1 MKQRPFAVTVLSWLF
16 IAIGV
21 VALGMDVRFALAHGA
36 GIDEALIFPVHAL
49 AVVAGAFML
58 RRDNWARWLAVLW
71 MAFHVAITV
80 LNAWRDFAFHAIIF
94 AGITYLLFRADARA
108 WFHTEKAAGS

>member
-16 IAIGV
+16 VAIGA
-21 VALGMDVRFALAHGA
+21 VALGMDVRFALAHGG
-36 GIDEALIFPVHAL
+36 GINEALIFPVHAL
-49 AVVAGAFML
+49 AIVAGAFML
-58 RRDNWARWLAVLW
+58 RGADWARWLAVLW

-94 AGITYLLFRADARA
+94 AGVTYLLFRADARA

>member
-16 IAIGV
+16 VAIGA
-21 VALGMDVRFALAHGA
+21 VALGMDVRFALAHGG
-36 GIDEALIFPVHAL
+36 GINEALIFPVHAL
-49 AVVAGAFML
+49 AIVAGAFML
-58 RRDNWARWLAVLW
+58 LGADWARWLAVLW
-71 MAFHVAITV
+71 MAFHVGVTV
-80 LNAWRDFAFHAIIF
+80 LNAWRGFAFHAIIF

>member
-1 MKQRPFAVTVLSWLF
+1 MKKRPIAVTVLGWLF
-16 IAIGV
+16 IAIGA

-58 RRDNWARWLAVLW
+58 RGDNWARWLAVLW
-71 MAFHVAITV
+71 MAFHVGVTV
-80 LNAWRDFAFHAIIF
+80 LNAWRGFAFHAIIF